1 MIGHFGLGFYSA
13 FMVADEVQIDTL
25 SYKEGAKPVHWA
37 SQGGTEYEM
46 QEGNKTTVG
55 SEITLFLNED
65 SLEFANEYRAR
76 EVLERYCSFM
86 PVEIFLSKANAE
98 PEYDTIDEAD
108 VLDTDTVVEH
118 ITEHYTIEELAE
130 RFEISPTSL
139 KKCFKEMYGVP
150 IYTYCR
156 TYRLQIAEKMLREGQ
171 LSVAEIAA
179 KIGYINPNKFTS
191 AFCSEYKM
199 TPTEYKK
206 NVQMDRK

>member
-1 MIGHFGLGFYSA
+1 
-13 FMVADEVQIDTL
+13 MVR
-25 SYKEGAKPVHWA
+25 
-37 SQGGTEYEM
+37 
-46 QEGNKTTVG
+46 
-55 SEITLFLNED
+55 
-65 SLEFANEYRAR
+65 ANETIQHICSELYT
-76 EVLERYCSFM
+76 VQDHLKPSYSKIKLLELLLILTEMNFDAGRKDYVYF
-86 PVEIFLSKANAE
+86 SKAQR
-98 PEYDTIDEAD
+98 DC
-108 VLDTDTVVEH
+108 VLKIQDFVVEH

>member
-1 MIGHFGLGFYSA
+1 MVVAGISDIMSGLA
-13 FMVADEVQIDTL
+13 AT
-25 SYKEGAKPVHWA
+25 
-37 SQGGTEYEM
+37 
-46 QEGNKTTVG
+46 
-55 SEITLFLNED
+55 
-65 SLEFANEYRAR
+65 
-76 EVLERYCSFM
+76 
-86 PVEIFLSKANAE
+86 
-98 PEYDTIDEAD
+98 
-108 VLDTDTVVEH
+108 
-118 ITEHYTIEELAE
+118 HYTIEELAE